1 MNCEELIK
9 ALSINEHFVV
19 NSEGKLKSVGWDKVY
34 KIGPYHG
41 YISIS
46 KEKDSFF
53 FSLEEYRPDGS
64 IILRCKIVIPNFDLF
79 YFILKE
85 INKHYKLNLF

>member
-1 MNCEELIK
+1 MTCEELIK
-9 ALSINEHFVV
+9 TLGINEHFVV
-19 NSEGKLKSVGWDKVY
+19 NSEGRLKSVGWDKVY
-34 KIGPYHG
+34 KAGPYHG

-53 FSLEEYRPDGS
+53 FSLEEYQPDES
-64 IILRCKIVIPNFDLF
+64 IILRCKLVIPNFDLF

-85 INKHYKLNLF
+85 INKRYKLNLF